1 MRFKFSNVFVPAET
15 VILGC
20 SFVVFWP
27 ELPKMSILFKMLTSV
42 DMQNNPSNLLQF
54 LLKYKEIV
62 KTSSKSWF
70 FSSFCEFSL
79 CFSSY
84 TLWVTPQHFG
94 KWNTLLRYISVVSFI
109 SIAFVFGKLKI
120 FKAFRN
126 DSAAIKWSLLGGFW
140 ALLPQLLFDYAE
152 ILNRGSLLAQMECT
166 QSLHL

>member
-1 MRFKFSNVFVPAET
+1 MPAET

-20 SFVVFWP
+20 SLVVFSP

-70 FSSFCEFSL
+70 FGSFWEFSL

-94 KWNTLLRYISVVSFI
+94 KWKTLLRYISVVSFI
-109 SIAFVFGKLKI
+109 SIGFVFGKLKI
-120 FKAFRN
+120 FKAFGN
-126 DSAAIKWSLLGGFW
+126 DSASIKWSLLGGFW
-140 ALLPQLLFDYAE
+140 ALLPQILFDYAE

-166 QSLHL
+166 QSLHF